1 MNLNLKRFIF
11 IVFVSVCSHFSV
23 EAALSSEAESK
34 WEEAFLKEVDFKAK
48 ISIIEIKQEAACGLK
63 IMFGALCHCT
73 AIYQMDEILK
83 APEQLGIEADDTV
96 ILNYICD
103 KDKEVDWM
111 GSTLLPWAQ
120 RGEDGY
126 LIMNLP
132 SHYLNPIGSRQ
143 WLLKNEGKIFGPV
156 R

>member
-1 MNLNLKRFIF
+1 MNLNLKRFIL
-11 IVFVSVCSHFSV
+11 IVFVSACYHFPL
-23 EAALSSEAESK
+23 EAALSPEAESQ
-34 WEEAFLKEVDFKAK
+34 WEEAFLKESDIKAK

-73 AIYQMDEILK
+73 AIYQIDEILK
-83 APEQLGIEADDTV
+83 APEQLGIEADDKV
-96 ILNYICD
+96 VLNYICD
-103 KDKEVDWM
+103 KDKEVDWL
-111 GSTLLPWAQ
+111 GSRLPWVQ
-120 RGEDGY
+120 IGEDGY